1 MAEKP
6 FVKAVRQFWATRDK
20 QARRQQARGSADQ
33 GSRSAV
39 TGGKQMDGFVQ
50 AIKEAAKRVGVS
62 PSDIYTTR
70 GTALPGFY
78 RPTKEWD
85 ILVVVGGRLLAA
97 IELKSQAGSFG
108 NNFNNRTEE
117 ALGVAC
123 DAWTAY
129 REGAYGAS
137 DPWLG
142 YLFLLEDCPRSRQPI
157 MHVDEPHYCV
167 LEEFREA
174 SYAKRYELF
183 CRKLVL
189 ERQYNAACFI
199 LSDRNKAKDPDNY
212 SEPDPELASAR
223 FLAEFA
229 RHVRQDWQ
237 GSV

>member
-1 MAEKP
+1 LKDQQRP
-6 FVKAVRQFWATRDK
+6 FVKAVRQFWATREK
-20 QARRQQARGSADQ
+20 QAKSQRARGGSDQ

-50 AIKEAAKRVGVS
+50 AIKEAARKAGVA
-62 PSDIYTTR
+62 PSDIYTSKDKTI
-70 GTALPGFY
+70 PGFY

-85 ILVVVGGRLLAA
+85 ILVVVRGRLLAA
-97 IELKSQAGSFG
+97 IELKSQVGSFG

-123 DAWTAY
+123 DTWTAY
-129 REGAYGAS
+129 RQGAYGASS

-157 MHVDEPHYCV
+157 THVDEPHYRV
-167 LEEFREA
+167 FDEFREA

-189 ERQYNAACFI
+189 ERQYSAACFI
-199 LSDRNKAKDPDNY
+199 LADKDKAKTPDNY
-212 SEPDPELASAR
+212 MEPNPELSSAG
-223 FLAEFA
+223 FLAEFI
-229 RHVRQDWQ
+229 RRVRQD
-237 GSV
+237 